1 MLSVIIVAAGSSRR
15 MGFDKLMAPLGT
27 DQKPVL
33 WHTIQSFI
41 QSDLV
46 DEIILVSTQERFE
59 ELQIQSDKLSLAL
72 GGKDRHNSVANG
84 IAQVSSQAT
93 MIAVHDGARP
103 FVSQQLINDV
113 LNAAKTH
120 SAATSARRVTETV
133 KRSNNEQFSTTS
145 VDREN
150 LWLMETPQIFDAQ
163 KLRDAYDEVEQA
175 DTLVTDEV
183 SAMEKIGTSTY
194 LVENTSIRPNL
205 KITYP
210 HDLKVAEL
218 YLTQDSSSF

>member
-1 MLSVIIVAAGSSRR
+1 

-103 FVSQQLINDV
+103 
-113 LNAAKTH
+113 
-120 SAATSARRVTETV
+120 
-133 KRSNNEQFSTTS
+133 
-145 VDREN
+145 
-150 LWLMETPQIFDAQ
+150 
-163 KLRDAYDEVEQA
+163 
-175 DTLVTDEV
+175 
-183 SAMEKIGTSTY
+183 
-194 LVENTSIRPNL
+194 
-205 KITYP
+205 
-210 HDLKVAEL
+210 
-218 YLTQDSSSF
+218 